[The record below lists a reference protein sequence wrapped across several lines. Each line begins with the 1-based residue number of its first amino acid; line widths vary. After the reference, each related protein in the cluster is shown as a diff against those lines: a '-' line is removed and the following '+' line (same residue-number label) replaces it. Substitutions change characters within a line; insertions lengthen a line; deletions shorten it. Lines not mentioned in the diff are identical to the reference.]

1 MSAEARLLACTCWIL
16 ELQRRAGVV
25 RAGVVAP
32 TCQHCRSRLR
42 RRADKSMN
50 RSSGVGQRSPWHAL
64 RLYPSTPQRGKI
76 ADTLCTYRT
85 HRNHITN
92 LASHVY
98 IGNTVRTTCA
108 QDEDTGTPP
117 HPPSTPTA
125 CTCGPTVLS
134 PKPASRFVPPLVQVL
149 VCWSGVVPP
158 PEGVLRVGLGVP
170 RAVDS
175 AAVCGHRHRGA
186 TAAALR
192 PPGGEGSPLGP
203 RKRAALAKRAG
214 LWGGGWPRARHAHR
228 GSFDRAGGAADQG
241 T

>member
-1 MSAEARLLACTCWIL
+1 MSAEVRLLACTCWIL

-175 AAVCGHRHRGA
+175 AAVCGHRHQRHRSRPTASKRRGLSSRA
-186 TAAALR
+186 QKA
-192 PPGGEGSPLGP
+192 GSSGQAGRPLG
-203 RKRAALAKRAG
+203 RWVAAG
-214 LWGGGWPRARHAHR
+214 PPRA
-228 GSFDRAGGAADQG
+228 QG
-241 T
+241 QL